1 MRLKLFLWVGLPI
14 IITLVSLITAKYYSM
29 SSTISKQEKEIEDL
43 KNKKLVLE
51 VDLKT
56 ERANVDIL
64 KTTVWELNDNITA
77 MEIRNQKTIQAFN
90 DFKKKSSKE
99 KYTNQQVSDLMHS
112 KLWDKEDGEACLELN
127 RQIAKL
133 KYEDL

>member
-112 KLWDKEDGEACLELN
+112 KLWDKEVGEACLELN

>member
-14 IITLVSLITAKYYSM
+14 IITLISLITAKYYSM
-29 SSTISKQEKEIEDL
+29 SYTISQQEKEIEEL

-51 VDLKT
+51 LDLKT

-64 KTTVWELNDNITA
+64 KTTVWELNETITS
-77 MEIRNQKTIQAFN
+77 MEIRNQKTIDAFN
-90 DFKKKSSKE
+90 AFKKKSDKE
-99 KYTNQQVSDLMHS
+99 KYTNQEVSDLMHS
-112 KLWDKEDGEACLELN
+112 KLWDTEDGDACLELN
-127 RQIAKL
+127 RQISKL

>member
-99 KYTNQQVSDLMHS
+99 KYTNQQVNDLMHS
-112 KLWDKEDGEACLELN
+112 KLWNSEDGEACLELN

-133 KYEDL
+133 KYEDI